1 MNSEKSV
8 RLGAYQKM
16 DEKLIEI
23 PGQSYEESYL
33 GFMIFI
39 EPNPDRYR
47 GGFEWSVCENNI
59 ELECGLDFSVGDALS
74 AAKKSWT
81 TLAPQSTQ

>member
-1 MNSEKSV
+1 
-8 RLGAYQKM
+8 M

-39 EPNPDRYR
+39 EPNADRYR
-47 GGFEWSVCENNI
+47 GGFEWSVCENDM

-74 AAKKSWT
+74 SAKKIVDS
-81 TLAPQSTQ
+81 LAPQSTQ